1 MMEKSQILLTILG
14 LLLLFYL
21 VIAWGSKTK
30 VKSPAYPAI
39 KNYMFGVR
47 VLILILSIVSFILWL
62 FL

>member
-1 MMEKSQILLTILG
+1 MVNTYKLVNPQIKGTM
-14 LLLLFYL
+14 
-21 VIAWGSKTK
+21 KTK

-47 VLILILSIVSFILWL
+47 VLIIILSIVSFILWL